1 MDGALSG
8 RARSSVEKQLLS
20 RQIVGLDALRMGA
33 ACLVLIFHL
42 AYGVWIPYM
51 NPSGVPT
58 HSFDF
63 LWPIAWFGWVGVQIF
78 FVLSGFVIA
87 YSAHGVKASTF
98 LEHRLA
104 RLLPA
109 AVICASLTALI
120 VLLGGALG
128 FSEVAA
134 RWLRSVL
141 FLPFSPYIDDSYWT
155 LSVEVAFY
163 AVVYGTLLLKRIE
176 KLPAVMAVI
185 GLLSTLHWVL
195 FTIFETLGRWHGL
208 RYFVYGPFRV
218 AASNKATLLYHGCY
232 FCIGV
237 FLWLS
242 LYRGF
247 TWKRVLVLVL
257 CSIGG
262 VIEIDE
268 RTRWYIAD
276 TGLPLHSAIPV
287 ALWLLSVI
295 FVIASVRMNLRIQHV
310 IGTRGVKVLRR
321 LGLMTYPLYLL
332 HQTIG
337 KAAVI
342 ATRRSIGDF
351 PALGLAIAIAFAL
364 AYIVSA
370 LLEPPIQRWMK
381 RLFVTPNAT

>member
-1 MDGALSG
+1 MDGVLPA
-8 RARSSVEKQLLS
+8 RAQSSAEKQLLS
-20 RQIVGLDALRMGA
+20 KQIVGLDALRMGA
-33 ACLVLIFHL
+33 ACLVLLFHL
-42 AYGVWIPYM
+42 GYGVWIPYM
-51 NPSGVPT
+51 NPGGVPT

-63 LWPIAWFGWVGVQIF
+63 LWPVAWFGWVGVQIF
-78 FVLSGFVIA
+78 FVMSGFVIA

-98 LEHRLA
+98 LEHRLT

-109 AVICASLTALI
+109 AVVCASLTALI
-120 VLLGGALG
+120 VLMTGALG
-128 FSEVAA
+128 SREIAT
-134 RWLRSVL
+134 RWMRSVL

-163 AVVYGTLLLKRIE
+163 TVLYMTLLVKRID
-176 KLPAVMAVI
+176 KLPMVMAVI

-195 FTIFETLGRWHGL
+195 FTIFETTGLWHGL

-237 FLWLS
+237 FLWLA

-247 TWKRVLVLVL
+247 TWKRVLVLIG
-257 CSIGG
+257 CGIGG
-262 VIEIDE
+262 IIEIDE

-276 TGLPLHSAIPV
+276 TRLPMHSAIPL
-287 ALWLLSVI
+287 ALWICSVAFVI
-295 FVIASVRMNLRIQHV
+295 FSVRANFRIQHAV
-310 IGTRGVKVLRR
+310 GMRGVKILRR
-321 LGLMTYPLYLL
+321 IGLMTYPLYLL

-337 KAAVI
+337 KAVVMAC
-342 ATRRSIGDF
+342 RRWIGDF
-351 PALGLAIAIAFAL
+351 PALGLAIGIAFAL

-370 LLEPPIQRWMK
+370 LLEPPIQQWMK
-381 RLFVTPNAT
+381 RIFAAPSET